1 VGRPA
6 ASVGLL
12 AAGRVVL
19 RGLHAGRASIVTS
32 RAYGPDVDER
42 KLLIRLARGELANVA
57 FGDAIRLL
65 ECLGFELSRV
75 SGSHHVFAHPD
86 IAELLN
92 LQSIRGQAKPYQLR
106 QLMRLVE
113 RYDLGLRN

>member
-1 VGRPA
+1 M
-6 ASVGLL
+6 
-12 AAGRVVL
+12 
-19 RGLHAGRASIVTS
+19 
-32 RAYGPDVDER
+32 DER

-57 FGDAIRLL
+57 FGDVRRLL
-65 ECLGFELSRV
+65 ESLGFELRRV

-92 LQSIRGQAKPYQLR
+92 LQSVRGQAKPYQLR

-113 RYDLGLRN
+113 RYDLRLRN